1 MLIKDYSHM
10 KKRPG
15 TSLVLSGGA
24 TKAFYFHLGVLR
36 VLGMDDI
43 TSIVGSSA
51 GGVLGAFLAA
61 GVDVD
66 TLVKTIH
73 QKKVYIKHNEAW
85 AKKLTSTM
93 LFRPKYTDIL
103 RQSIMNSFSGLR
115 LLASLPRLYNEDI
128 LAKALDN
135 FIKSQSQ
142 VIGFFDGKALGDL
155 FKLVVPS
162 DDFNDLQMP
171 LLIVAT
177 ALDSQK
183 RAIFNNLYDYE
194 DENDFFA
201 TNIPL
206 HSAIQASTA
215 VPGMFEP
222 IQINGKYYIDGE
234 VKRTVSSDLG
244 VNLADRVIISHT
256 YQPLY
261 LNGSGSVRDMGWYN
275 IVKQSVSMV
284 LYERIQRQSMI
295 LREHFAHK
303 EVLWIQPDP
312 EDVEFFLAPEFT
324 FDTVMQQKIM
334 KSGERAARKAL
345 AMHELH
351 SMEPIA

>member
-1 MLIKDYSHM
+1 MLIKDYPQM
-10 KKRPG
+10 KKMGG

-36 VLGMDDI
+36 VLGMDDV
-43 TSIVGSSA
+43 TSIIGSSA
-51 GGVLGAFLAA
+51 GAVLGGFLAA
-61 GVDVD
+61 GVDVE
-66 TLVKTIH
+66 TLVRTIH
-73 QKKVYIKHNEAW
+73 ENKVYLKHNEAW

-93 LFRPKYTDIL
+93 LFRPKYTNIL
-103 RQSIMNSFSGLR
+103 RQSIMNSFSGVKF
-115 LLASLPRLYNEDI
+115 LASLPRLYSEDI
-128 LAKALDN
+128 MAKALDN

-142 VIGFFDGKALGDL
+142 VIGFFDGKALSEM
-155 FKLVVPS
+155 FKMVVPS
-162 DDFNDLQMP
+162 GEFSDLKMP
-171 LLIVAT
+171 LFVVAT

-183 RAIFNNLYDYE
+183 RAVFNNLYDFDDIDDY
-194 DENDFFA
+194 F
-201 TNIPL
+201 TTKVPL
-206 HSAIQASTA
+206 HTAIQASTA

-222 IQINGKYYIDGE
+222 IKIDGQYYIDGE

-244 VNLADRVIISHT
+244 VNMADRVIISHT

-275 IVKQSVSMV
+275 IVKQTVSMV
-284 LYERIQRQSMI
+284 LFERIQRQCMI
-295 LREHFAHK
+295 LREQYAHK

-312 EDVEFFLAPEFT
+312 EDVEFFRAPEFT

-345 AMHELH
+345 ARYELH
-351 SMEPIA
+351 SVQPIA

>member
-1 MLIKDYSHM
+1 MLIKDYPHM

-43 TSIVGSSA
+43 TSIVGSSSGA
-51 GGVLGAFLAA
+51 VLGAFLAA
-61 GVDVD
+61 GVEVD

-73 QKKVYIKHNEAW
+73 QKKVYFKENETW
-85 AKKLTSTM
+85 AKKLTSSM
-93 LFRPKYTDIL
+93 LFRPKYTNIL
-103 RQSIMNSFSGLR
+103 RQSLMNSFSGIRFLTT
-115 LLASLPRLYNEDI
+115 LPRIYNEDI

-142 VIGFFDGKALGDL
+142 VIGFFDGKALGEL

-162 DDFNDLQMP
+162 DDFNDLQIP
-171 LLIVAT
+171 LFVVAT

-183 RAIFNNLYDYE
+183 RALFNSLYDYE
-194 DENDFFA
+194 DESDLFA
-201 TNIPL
+201 TNVPL
-206 HSAIQASTA
+206 HKAIQASTA

-222 IQINGKYYIDGE
+222 MQINGKYYIDGE
-234 VKRTVSSDLG
+234 VKRTVSSDIG

-275 IVKQSVSMV
+275 IVKQTVSMV
-284 LYERIQRQSMI
+284 LYERIQRQCVI
-295 LREHFAHK
+295 LREHYAHK

-345 AMHELH
+345 ANYELH
-351 SMEPIA
+351 TLTPIA